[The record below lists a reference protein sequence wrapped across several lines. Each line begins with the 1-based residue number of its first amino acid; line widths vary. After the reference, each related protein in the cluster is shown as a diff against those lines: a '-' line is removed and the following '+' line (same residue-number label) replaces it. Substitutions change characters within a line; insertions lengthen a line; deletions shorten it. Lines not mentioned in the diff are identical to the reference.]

1 MFGQKQYKM
10 QEYLT
15 TYEKTNKAGN
25 TYYTQEVEYG
35 IKGEEGYELMWS
47 GKVGKAEWEWSQMI
61 AKEQPERVIMNEHGI
76 ICLKN

>member
-1 MFGQKQYKM
+1 M

-15 TYEKTNKAGN
+15 TYEKTNKVGN

-35 IKGEEGYELMWS
+35 IKGEEGYELIWS
-47 GKVGKAEWEWSQMI
+47 GKVAKREWEWSQMI
-61 AKEQPERVIMNEHGI
+61 AKEQPERVIMNENGI